1 MDLRVGIIIEE
12 QLLFY
17 YFSQLPQI
25 FEFEWRNF
33 CVSGPQ
39 RLFTYRQMMRYRVLK
54 NHLHCSFDVCA
65 LFPKRISANLIDC
78 QKNVFRAGKLSQ
90 FLRMFWK
97 RNKEFGRKMSKHK
110 QLKQR
115 EHFK

>member
-1 MDLRVGIIIEE
+1 MSAVRRD
-12 QLLFY
+12 
-17 YFSQLPQI
+17 FSLT
-25 FEFEWRNF
+25 
-33 CVSGPQ
+33 GK
-39 RLFTYRQMMRYRVLK
+39 MMRYRVLK

-97 RNKEFGRKMSKHK
+97 RNKEFGKKNEQTQTAKTKRA
-110 QLKQR
+110 
-115 EHFK
+115 F